1 VSRRAGTG
9 PVLPE
14 QAADFFRVDR
24 VAAGAVLDAGFAV
37 LVVTRGQGDLR
48 QEGEGH
54 DLPVRAGHTVLV
66 PHQAGSLVIDGDLEA
81 LWCRP
86 PQA

>member
-1 VSRRAGTG
+1 VI
-9 PVLPE
+9 
-14 QAADFFRVDR
+14 
-24 VAAGAVLDAGFAV
+24 
-37 LVVTRGQGDLR
+37 TRGQGDLR
-48 QEGEGH
+48 QVDVGH
-54 DLPVRAGHTVLV
+54 AVAVRSGHTILV